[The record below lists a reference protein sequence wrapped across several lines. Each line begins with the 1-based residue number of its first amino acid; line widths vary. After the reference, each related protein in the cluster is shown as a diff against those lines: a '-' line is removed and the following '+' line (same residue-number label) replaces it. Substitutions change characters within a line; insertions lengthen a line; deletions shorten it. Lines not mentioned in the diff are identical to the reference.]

1 MRPSWGPALV
11 CSILAATAF
20 AVPAAASAALPID
33 AGDYRGVTGDVEV
46 RFTVASDGGV
56 HVENFEMFN
65 ARCGKTCDFYLRTPY
80 ASIDGRTLEFLAA
93 PTDVAVRAEM
103 PLTRVK
109 LTWTENGFNA
119 NGTWTTLRNEGEAWL
134 DERVLPISVHRY
146 EMGNNVGPAPP
157 PKNEKGPQG
166 ASAGDGPLA
175 ALAATR
181 PEYVGM
187 LDPIC
192 RSYEKPAVGLL
203 KTFAAQTKGALKA
216 KDAARMEQKLLGPF
230 GRLIGGANK
239 LVGRLTTQIAGV
251 PPATGDEAAVA
262 TWLEGRR
269 AYRRTSDR
277 AVRAGK
283 KRDVTMLFKLLGK
296 AAGRFADGEKAVASF
311 GFQSCIG

>member
-1 MRPSWGPALV
+1 VRPSWGPALV
-11 CSILAATAF
+11 CSILVATAL
-20 AVPAAASAALPID
+20 AVPAAASAELPID
-33 AGDYRGVTGDVEV
+33 PGNYRGVTGDVEV
-46 RFTVASDGGV
+46 RFTVASEGGV
-56 HVENFEMFN
+56 HVENFELFN
-65 ARCGKTCDFYLRTPY
+65 ARCGRTCDFYLRTPY
-80 ASIDGRTLEFLAA
+80 ASIDGRTLEFLAT

-109 LTWTENGFNA
+109 LTWTENGSNA

-134 DERVLPISVHRY
+134 DERVLPISVHRF
-146 EMGNNVGPAPP
+146 EMGGYVDPGPPQGP
-157 PKNEKGPQG
+157 EKGPKG
-166 ASAGDGPLA
+166 ASAGNGPLA
-175 ALAATR
+175 AVAATR

-192 RSYEKPAVGLL
+192 LSYEKPAIGLL

-230 GRLIGGANK
+230 GRLIGGTNK

-251 PPATGDEAAVA
+251 PPPTGDEAAVA
-262 TWLEGRR
+262 SWLEGRR
-269 AYRRTSDR
+269 AYRRTADR

-283 KRDVTMLFKLLGK
+283 KRDVTKLFGLLAK

-311 GFQSCIG
+311 GFQSCTG